1 MTIAPLIPSLY
12 YEDADAAIAFLEKS
26 FGFTPLAVHRGED
39 GTVAHAE
46 LRYGES
52 VLMLSQAKTENQWNL
67 RTVRA
72 LGGAT
77 TVWLYLVV
85 DDPRAHFERAKA
97 NGAEIIREPS
107 SPDYGGLEYAAR
119 DLEGNLWSFGT
130 YTPSES
136 PQP

>member
-12 YEDADAAIAFLEKS
+12 YEDADAAIAFLEKA
-26 FGFTPLAVHRGED
+26 FGFTPLGVYRGED
-39 GTVAHAE
+39 GAVRHAE
-46 LRYGES
+46 LRYGDS
-52 VLMLSQAKTENQWNL
+52 VLMLSQAQPDNPWNL
-67 RTVRA
+67 RTARG

-85 DDPRAHFERAKA
+85 DDPQAHFERAKA

-107 SPDYGGLEYAAR
+107 SPDYGGTEYAAR

-130 YTPSES
+130 YAPTETP
-136 PQP
+136 